1 MPRRVAGSMAFKRA
15 AWPLLLVAWAAPFA
29 AAKSGETTAT
39 FLTLGVGGR
48 PSAMGEAYAGLAEGV
63 NALAYNPAGVANL
76 DAAEVSAMH
85 AEWLQGL
92 RYEYVAFA
100 YPLSW
105 GTLGGAVRAL
115 TAGGFELRTDPDNP
129 SEEPEGTFGATDIAV
144 DVSYAY
150 ALNGVLA
157 VGANAKVI
165 SQKIHNV
172 SATGVAG
179 DVGLYWVP
187 LASLSAG
194 VAARNLGPPITF
206 EEESSP
212 LPMTAEVG
220 LGYRLFNRMLVLGGA
235 VEKPFKDDLLYK
247 GGVEYSPFEFISGR
261 VGYLYG
267 LDTQGNTGLTSGLGV
282 NVAGFSFDFA
292 VAPYG
297 GLGTTY
303 RAGFTYAFGRER
315 RRITEEVAA
324 EFEKRRQEMI
334 ASLSAKAEGYYGA
347 GNYQGAVDTWDLI
360 LVWDPEKAEAAA
372 KLEEARDRL
381 NEQLVAAHVERAE
394 AFFAAGKYSEAALE
408 YSLAQKID
416 PTNGAAVAGLAR
428 AEEELAKEEA
438 RQKEEIAG
446 LLEQARA
453 AYSRGEYLTAVARWE
468 SVLGLEPGNAEASAN
483 LEDARARVGSMVDK
497 YKTAARRYADARDWV
512 AASSNWDRA
521 LRLAPDDAEA
531 AAGRADARA
540 VLAREAES
548 SVNAGVALY
557 ERGDL
562 NGAEGKM
569 IVALN
574 LQPGNARASSYLNEI
589 RKKRAAQKEAGV
601 NYTSIYMK
609 GVQAYTNNQY
619 RAAIAYWQQ
628 IPAKDPLYRKA
639 QTNIKRAKAVLK
651 ELE

>member
-1 MPRRVAGSMAFKRA
+1 MGLKSAFRL
-15 AWPLLLVAWAAPFA
+15 LLLVVCAASFA

-48 PSAMGEAYAGLAEGV
+48 PSAMGEAYIGLAEGV
-63 NALAYNPAGVANL
+63 NALPYNPAGVANL
-76 DAAEVSAMH
+76 DAAEVSATH

-105 GTLGGAVRAL
+105 GTLGVGVRAL
-115 TAGGFELRTDPDNP
+115 TVGGFELRTDPDNP
-129 SEEPEGTFGATDIAV
+129 SEEPEGTFGATDVAV

-150 ALNGVLA
+150 PLSDVLA
-157 VGANAKVI
+157 MGATAKVI
-165 SQKIHNV
+165 NQRIHNV

-179 DVGLYWVP
+179 DVGVYWAP
-187 LASLSAG
+187 RPSLSAG
-194 VAARNLGPPITF
+194 LAARNLGPPVTF

-220 LGYRLFNRMLVLGGA
+220 FGYRLYDRKVILTGA
-235 VEKPFKDDLLYK
+235 AEKPFKDDLLYK

-261 VGYLYG
+261 VGYVYG
-267 LDTQGNTGLTSGLGV
+267 LDTLGNTGLTGGLGV

-297 GLGTTY
+297 DLGTTY

-324 EFEKRRQEMI
+324 EFERQRRVVI
-334 ASLSAKAEGYYGA
+334 ASLSAKAESYYRA

-360 LVWDPEKAEAAA
+360 LVWDPENAEAAA
-372 KLEEARDRL
+372 KLEEARDSL
-381 NEQLVAAHVERAE
+381 NEQRVAEHVEKAE

-408 YSLAQKID
+408 YSLARKID
-416 PTNGAAVAGLAR
+416 PTNETAVVGLAR

-438 RQKEEIAG
+438 RQKEEVAR

-453 AYSRGEYLTAVARWE
+453 AYSRGEYTVAIARWE
-468 SVLGLEPGNAEASAN
+468 SVLAMEPGNAEATAN
-483 LEDARARVGSMVDK
+483 LEGAQARVASMVKD
-497 YKTAARRYADARDWV
+497 YKLAARRYADGRDWV
-512 AASSNWDRA
+512 SASSNWDRA
-521 LRLAPDDAEA
+521 LRLAPGDAEA
-531 AAGRADARA
+531 VAGRDEASA
-540 VLAREAES
+540 VLAREAETFVS
-548 SVNAGVALY
+548 AGVSLY

-562 NGAEGKM
+562 NGAEAKM
-569 IVALN
+569 IAALN
-574 LQPGNARASSYLNEI
+574 LQPGNARANSYMSKI
-589 RKKRAAQKEAGV
+589 RNKRAAQKEAAV
-601 NYTSIYMK
+601 DYTSIYMN

-628 IPAKDPLYRKA
+628 IPANDPLYRKA
-639 QTNIKRAKAVLK
+639 QTNIKRAKAVIK

>member
-1 MPRRVAGSMAFKRA
+1 MYPKTITWSALLFACA
-15 AWPLLLVAWAAPFA
+15 ASFA
-29 AAKSGETTAT
+29 AARSGETTAT

-63 NALAYNPAGVANL
+63 DALTYNPAGVANL
-76 DAAEVSAMH
+76 EAPEVSAMH
-85 AEWLQGL
+85 AEWVQGF

-105 GTLGGAVRAL
+105 GTLGGDVRAL

-129 SEEPEGTFGATDIAV
+129 SEEPEGTFGAADVAV
-144 DVSYAY
+144 DVCYAY
-150 ALNGVLA
+150 PLSNVLA

-165 SQKIHNV
+165 NQRIHNA

-179 DVGLYWVP
+179 DVGVYWEP
-187 LASLSAG
+187 RPSLSAG
-194 VAARNLGPPITF
+194 LAARNLGPPVTF

-220 LGYRLFNRMLVLGGA
+220 LGYRLFDRKLVLSGA
-235 VEKPFKDDLLYK
+235 AEKPFKDDLLYK
-247 GGVEYSPFEFISGR
+247 GGVEYSPLEFVSAR
-261 VGYLYG
+261 VGYMQG
-267 LDTQGNTGLTSGLGV
+267 LDAGGSTGLTGGLGV
-282 NVAGFSFDFA
+282 KVAGFSFDFA

-297 GLGTTY
+297 DLDTTY
-303 RAGFTYAFGRER
+303 RAGFTYIFGRER

-324 EFEKRRQEMI
+324 EFERRRQEVI
-334 ASLSAKAEGYYGA
+334 ASLSGKAESYYRA

-360 LVWDPEKAEAAA
+360 LVWDPENAGAAA

-381 NEQLVAAHVERAE
+381 NEQLVAEHVERGE

-416 PTNGAAVAGLAR
+416 PTGEAAIVGLTR
-428 AEEELAKEEA
+428 AEEELAREEA
-438 RQKEEIAG
+438 RQKEEIAR

-453 AYSRGEYLTAVARWE
+453 AYSRGEYTTAIARWE
-468 SVLGLEPGNAEASAN
+468 SVLGFEPGNAEAAAN
-483 LEDARARVGSMVDK
+483 LEDAQARVASMVAE
-497 YKTAARRYADARDWV
+497 YKVAARRYADGGDWV

-521 LRLAPDDAEA
+521 LRLAPGDAEA
-531 AAGRADARA
+531 AAGRSAARA
-540 VLAREAES
+540 VLAREAETF
-548 SVNAGVALY
+548 VGAGVSLY

-562 NGAEGKM
+562 NGAEAKM
-569 IVALN
+569 IAALN
-574 LQPGNARASSYLNEI
+574 LEPGNARANSYMNKI
-589 RKKRAAQKEAGV
+589 RNKRAAQKEAAV
-601 NYTSIYMK
+601 DYTSIYMK
-609 GVQAYTNNQY
+609 GVQSYTNNQY

-639 QTNIKRAKAVLK
+639 QTNIKRAKAVLQ